1 MSKKK
6 NEKEKISAFG
16 GIKHEMAHVV
26 WPTKPE
32 LARYTCI
39 AIVVSAITAAA
50 FWGIDSGIL
59 AALKAAMAAL

>member
-6 NEKEKISAFG
+6 NEKEKISALS

-39 AIVVSAITAAA
+39 AIAVSAITAAA

-59 AALKAAMAAL
+59 AALKAAMSTL